1 MPARNFLD
9 ERLQNHVDIFFHKG
23 ELIMTPELAVEI
35 CRKAIQTILM
45 CSAPILLVAMII
57 GLFVSI
63 FQAATQI
70 NEQTLTFVPKIVAVF
85 ITLLIFGSWV
95 IKILTVFTVGLFDII
110 ATL

>member
-1 MPARNFLD
+1 
-9 ERLQNHVDIFFHKG
+9 
-23 ELIMTPELAVEI
+23 MTPEIAVDI

-45 CSAPILLVAMII
+45 GSAPMLIVALLV
-57 GLFVSI
+57 GLLVSI

-85 ITLLIFGSWV
+85 ITLLIFGAWL
-95 IKILTVFTVGLFDII
+95 IKLLTMFTAGLFDLM

>member
-1 MPARNFLD
+1 
-9 ERLQNHVDIFFHKG
+9 
-23 ELIMTPELAVEI
+23 MTPELAVDI

-45 CSAPILLVAMII
+45 AAAPMLIVALVV
-57 GLFVSI
+57 GLMVSV

-85 ITLLIFGSWV
+85 ITLLIFGSWL
-95 IKILTVFTVGLFDII
+95 IKILILFTVGMFDVM